1 MASDVMVSGRYGELC
16 YVEWVLWWLVLWWVG
31 AMVIGAMGSGW
42 YGEGVLSCVRVVVV
56 VGCATVSGYHGEWV
70 LC

>member
-1 MASDVMVSGRYGELC
+1 MASDIMVSGRYGELC

-31 AMVIGAMGSGW
+31 AMVIGAMVSGS
-42 YGEGVLSCVRVVVV
+42 YGEGVLSCVRVVV
-56 VGCATVSGYHGEWV
+56 GCAMVSWYYVEWV

>member
-16 YVEWVLWWLVLWWVG
+16 YVDWMLWWLVLWWVG
-31 AMVIGAMGSGW
+31 AMVIGAMVSGW
-42 YGEGVLSCVRVVVV
+42 YGEWVLWCV
-56 VGCATVSGYHGEWV
+56 GAMVSGCYVEWV

>member
-16 YVEWVLWWLVLWWVG
+16 YVDWVLWWLVQWWVA
-31 AMVIGAMGSGW
+31 AMVIGAMVSGW
-42 YGEGVLSCVRVVVV
+42 YGEWVLSCVGVVVS
-56 VGCATVSGYHGEWV
+56 CAMVSAYYVERV